1 MNFYVNQSIHINYMR
16 VESVSNSSILQIGS
30 AGSIKSL
37 SNLYNTG
44 SYVELAPPVTAG
56 QQTVTTGEVP
66 APHHL
71 YRSSRQAGSFNEGN
85 ETRGECHV

>member
-37 SNLYNTG
+37 SICTTQGVMLSRRRLSPRG
-44 SYVELAPPVTAG
+44 SRL
-56 QQTVTTGEVP
+56 
-66 APHHL
+66 
-71 YRSSRQAGSFNEGN
+71 
-85 ETRGECHV
+85 

>member
-1 MNFYVNQSIHINYMR
+1 MNFYVNQTIQINYMR

-44 SYVELAPPVTAG
+44 SYVEAAPAVSAG
-56 QQTVTTGEVP
+56 QTVAVSEGTGSPAFVP
-66 APHHL
+66 F
-71 YRSSRQAGSFNEGN
+71 RSSSR
-85 ETRGECHV
+85 